1 MKRIVAFLL
10 TLALCL
16 GLVACDDVPTRTKSK
31 YAELEEMLDEG
42 RYGEALT
49 YILSLQAQN
58 SSSVP
63 LFGVVQPGDNTV
75 TDEELN
81 AGKEPSA
88 EVLALIDSMMGE
100 WIITSEEQELPQKF
114 VFCEDGTCTVDG
126 TEMTW
131 KREATAL
138 TDNTLDALLS
148 VWEGDVERY
157 QIKQPTKSDAGEMS
171 FLVGV
176 VNEGVNVTHYYFDR
190 YICLAH
196 YEAVELT
203 MDNWQEYFEFTAES
217 FHKTDAFGD
226 LSSMGMSYRMAL
238 KDEYFSRLAQYP
250 SNTVAVEFFYKESY
264 QCHARINSDGITYTV
279 GEVYGEWYEYTETT
293 TLADYPYSEPPYFGQ
308 WITDGYI
315 EFPADSDPLPGV
327 ATTCSHAYD
336 FSVLRIQ
343 GTIHLVKEQ

>member
-10 TLALCL
+10 TLVLCL
-16 GLVACDDVPTRTKSK
+16 GLVACADEPTRTKSK

-100 WIITSEEQELPQKF
+100 WVIAGEDQDLPQKF

-157 QIKQPTKSDAGEMS
+157 RIRQPAKTDAGEIS
-171 FLVGV
+171 FRIRTVKESSTVLE
-176 VNEGVNVTHYYFDR
+176 NAL
-190 YICLAH
+190 YICPQN

-203 MDNWQEYFEFTAES
+203 MDNWQEYFEFVAVPGHT
-217 FHKTDAFGD
+217 TDAFGD
-226 LSSMGMSYRMAL
+226 LSGMSISYRIAL
-238 KDEYFSRLAQYP
+238 KDEYFSRLGQHL
-250 SNTVAVEFFYKESY
+250 SNAVAVEFFYRKSH

-293 TLADYPYSEPPYFGQ
+293 TLADYSYSEPPYFGQ
-308 WITDGYI
+308 WIINGYI